1 MPFNPTLDNALPT
14 FSTDSDAQFYGAG
27 SMPTPES
34 VVFNPN
40 FVPNSSI
47 MADLTSWGQFD
58 SLVTAGIGLFDSA
71 GMQGDGG
78 FGFGFGL

>member
-1 MPFNPTLDNALPT
+1 
-14 FSTDSDAQFYGAG
+14 
-27 SMPTPES
+27 
-34 VVFNPN
+34 
-40 FVPNSSI
+40 